1 MNPLPVNGPSTPLP
15 AIAKASPLR
24 QRLRLAAIDRSDAQ
38 PTADILVSSA
48 RAFILFHNKQHPST
62 LGLPEV
68 THFVEHLVRVG
79 HDPAYGARPLK
90 RIIQRELE
98 TALGR
103 QLLEGKVRDGQ
114 AVEVGYD
121 DKAKALTF
129 EV

>member
-1 MNPLPVNGPSTPLP
+1 MRFHSVSQQAASVHARPAESNPLRRTR
-15 AIAKASPLR
+15 R
-24 QRLRLAAIDRSDAQ
+24 QITLELDAA
-38 PTADILVSSA
+38 A
-48 RAFILFHNKQHPST
+48 R
-62 LGLPEV
+62 
-68 THFVEHLVRVG
+68 EHLVRVG